1 MFCIKLRKMKPFG
14 TRALLFSYAGM
25 VLEKKRGS
33 MMPDHASEILFV
45 RENLFLLAFQLD
57 W

>member
-1 MFCIKLRKMKPFG
+1 MFCIKLRKNEPFG